1 MIKSMT
7 GFGKGAATI
16 ADRLVTID
24 VRALNSKQLDLNL
37 KLPSIFREKEG
48 EIRAEISKILER
60 GKVDVFINVK
70 AKIGTSEST
79 FNKELIKS
87 RFAEFKALAA
97 ELGSPETDFLRL
109 AMQLPLDNQE
119 DDEALLDA
127 DWKAFQQLLQTALNQ
142 LNQFRKDEG
151 KGLETEVLQRVNN
164 IQQLLTT
171 IATFE
176 NERVAHI
183 KTKLNA
189 KLAELSVPA
198 MDNNRLEEELIYYIE
213 KLDISEEKQRLTA
226 HCNYFIETAKEET
239 ASGRKLGF
247 ITQEMGREINT
258 IGSKAN
264 HAEMQKKVVLMKD
277 ELEKIKEQLNNI
289 L

>member
-1 MIKSMT
+1 MT

-16 ADRLVTID
+16 ADKQVIID

-48 EIRAEISKILER
+48 EIRAEISKALER
-60 GKVDVFINVK
+60 GKVDVFINIK
-70 AKIGTSEST
+70 AKIGTTESS

-87 RFAEFKALAA
+87 RYVELKSLAA

-119 DDEALLDA
+119 EDETLVDA
-127 DWKAFQQLLQTALNQ
+127 DWKAFQQLLQAALNQ
-142 LNQFRKDEG
+142 LNDFRKDEG
-151 KGLETEVLQRVNN
+151 KGLETEVLQRVHN
-164 IQQLLTT
+164 IQQLLAT

-176 NERVAHI
+176 NERVALI
-183 KTKLNA
+183 KTKLKS

-213 KLDISEEKQRLTA
+213 KLDISEEKQRLTT
-226 HCNYFIETAKEET
+226 HCNYFIETAKEDT

>member
-1 MIKSMT
+1 MT

-48 EIRAEISKILER
+48 EIRAEISKVLER
-60 GKVDVFINVK
+60 GKVDVFVNIK
-70 AKIGTSEST
+70 AKIGTAEST

-109 AMQLPLDNQE
+109 AMQLPLENQE
-119 DDEALLDA
+119 EEEETLLDA

-142 LNQFRKDEG
+142 LNHFRKDEG

-164 IQQLLTT
+164 IQQLLTS

-183 KTKLNA
+183 KTKLNS

-226 HCNYFIETAKEET
+226 HCNYFIETANEET

>member
-16 ADRLVTID
+16 ADKQVIID

-48 EIRAEISKILER
+48 EIRAEISKALER
-60 GKVDVFINVK
+60 GKVDVFINIK
-70 AKIGTSEST
+70 AKIGTTESS

-87 RFAEFKALAA
+87 RYVELKSLAA

-119 DDEALLDA
+119 EDETLVDA
-127 DWKAFQQLLQTALNQ
+127 DWKAFQQLLQAALNQ
-142 LNQFRKDEG
+142 LNDFRKDEG
-151 KGLETEVLQRVNN
+151 KGLETEVLQRVHN
-164 IQQLLTT
+164 IQQLLAT

-176 NERVAHI
+176 NERVALI
-183 KTKLNA
+183 KTKLKS

-213 KLDISEEKQRLTA
+213 KLDISEEKQRLTT
-226 HCNYFIETAKEET
+226 HCNYFIETAKEDT

>member
-1 MIKSMT
+1 MT
-7 GFGKGAATI
+7 GFGKSAATLLE
-16 ADRLVTID
+16 RLVTID

-37 KLPSIFREKEG
+37 RLPSLFREKEG
-48 EIRAEISKILER
+48 EIRAEISKVLER
-60 GKVDVFINVK
+60 GKVDVFINIKPK
-70 AKIGTSEST
+70 AGAVTST
-79 FNKELIKS
+79 LNQELIKV
-87 RFAEFKALAA
+87 RYAEIAALAA
-97 ELGSPETDFLRL
+97 ALGSSETDFLRL
-109 AMQLPLDNQE
+109 ALSLPTEGQE
-119 DDEALLDA
+119 EEELLLDA
-127 DWKAFQQLLQTALNQ
+127 DWKAFQQLLQTALSQ

-164 IQQLLTT
+164 IQHLLTT

-176 NERVAHI
+176 NERVAHV

-198 MDNNRLEEELIYYIE
+198 MNNNRLEEELIYYIE
-213 KLDISEEKQRLTA
+213 KLDISEEKQRLST
-226 HCNYFIETAKEET
+226 HCNYFIETMNDES

>member
-1 MIKSMT
+1 MT
-7 GFGKGAATI
+7 GFGKSAATI

-48 EIRAEISKILER
+48 DIRAEISKVVER
-60 GKVDVFINVK
+60 GKVDFFINIKPKIGATSNTLNQELVK
-70 AKIGTSEST
+70 A
-79 FNKELIKS
+79 
-87 RFAEFKALAA
+87 RYAEIASLAS
-97 ELGSPETDFLRL
+97 ELGSSETDFLRL
-109 AMQLPLDNQE
+109 ALSLPLDAQE
-119 DDEALLDA
+119 EDETLLES
-127 DWKAFQQLLQTALNQ
+127 DWKIFQNLLHTALSQ
-142 LNQFRKDEG
+142 LDQFRKDEG
-151 KGLETEVLQRVNN
+151 KGLESEVLQRVQN
-164 IQQLLTT
+164 IQMFLST
-171 IATFE
+171 IASFE
-176 NERVAHI
+176 HERIALI
-183 KTKLNA
+183 KSKLNA

-213 KLDISEEKQRLTA
+213 KLDISEEKQRLST
-226 HCNYFIETAKEET
+226 HCSYFIETMNELG

>member
-1 MIKSMT
+1 MT
-7 GFGKGAATI
+7 GFGKSAATI

-48 EIRAEISKILER
+48 EIRAEISKVLER
-60 GKVDVFINVK
+60 GKVDVFVNIK
-70 AKIGTSEST
+70 AKKGTTEST

-87 RFAEFKALAA
+87 RFAELKVLAA

-119 DDEALLDA
+119 EDETLVDS
-127 DWKAFQQLLQTALNQ
+127 DWIAFQHLLQTALNQ

-151 KGLETEVLQRVNN
+151 KGLETEVLQRVHN
-164 IQQLLTT
+164 IQQLLST

-176 NERVAHI
+176 NERVTHI
-183 KTKLNA
+183 KTKLNS
-189 KLAELSVPA
+189 KLAELSIPA

-213 KLDISEEKQRLTA
+213 KLDISEEKQRLST
-226 HCNYFIETAKEET
+226 HCNYFIETMNEVT

>member
-1 MIKSMT
+1 MT
-7 GFGKGAATI
+7 GFGKSAATLLE
-16 ADRLVTID
+16 RLVTID

-37 KLPSIFREKEG
+37 RLPSLFREKEG
-48 EIRAEISKILER
+48 EIRAEISKVVER
-60 GKVDVFINVK
+60 GKVDVFINIKPK
-70 AKIGTSEST
+70 AGAITST
-79 FNKELIKS
+79 LNQELIKV
-87 RFAEFKALAA
+87 RYAEIAALAA
-97 ELGSPETDFLRL
+97 ALGSSETDFLRL
-109 AMQLPLDNQE
+109 ALSLPTEGQE
-119 DDEALLDA
+119 DEELLLDA
-127 DWKAFQQLLQTALNQ
+127 DWKAFQQLLQTALSQ

-164 IQQLLTT
+164 IKHLLTT

-176 NERVAHI
+176 NDRVAHV

-198 MDNNRLEEELIYYIE
+198 MNNNRLEEELIYYIE
-213 KLDISEEKQRLTA
+213 KLDISEEKQRLST
-226 HCNYFIETAKEET
+226 HCNYFIETMNDES

>member
-1 MIKSMT
+1 MT
-7 GFGKGAATI
+7 GFGKSAATLLE
-16 ADRLVTID
+16 RLVTID

-37 KLPSIFREKEG
+37 RLPSLFREKEG
-48 EIRAEISKILER
+48 EIRAEISKVVER
-60 GKVDVFINVK
+60 GKVDVFINIKPK
-70 AKIGTSEST
+70 AGAVTST
-79 FNKELIKS
+79 LNQELIKV
-87 RFAEFKALAA
+87 RYAEIAALAA
-97 ELGSPETDFLRL
+97 ALGSSETDFLRL
-109 AMQLPLDNQE
+109 ALSLPNEGQE
-119 DDEALLDA
+119 DEELLIDA
-127 DWKAFQQLLQTALNQ
+127 DWKAFQQLLQTALSQ

-164 IQQLLTT
+164 IQHLLTT

-176 NERVAHI
+176 NERVAHV

-198 MDNNRLEEELIYYIE
+198 MNNNRLEEELIYYIE
-213 KLDISEEKQRLTA
+213 KLDISEEKQRLST
-226 HCNYFIETAKEET
+226 HCNYFIETMNDES